1 MAGPGRVLPRT
12 ASISGV
18 SEHRSL
24 VRSASLITVITLFS
38 RISGLVRVQR
48 IAALLGASTE
58 SDAFIIAFRIPNLL
72 RRLVGEGAVGAAF
85 IPTFTQYLQSA
96 GRKEA
101 FRFANVLLTIL
112 TLGMA
117 VVVVLGIV
125 LSPWLVLLLSS
136 GFEDTPGKLELAA
149 YLTRII
155 FPYIFFVSL
164 AAVAMGILNSVD
176 RFAASAVA
184 PVLLNLSIIGF
195 SFLTGYF
202 SSPEIALSVGVVVG
216 GVAQA
221 GIQIPHL
228 LSSGWRFRPSLDWR
242 HPGVQKVLKLMGP
255 VLLGVGV
262 FQINII
268 VGSEFA
274 SYMVEG
280 AVTALEFSD
289 RVMELVLGGYA
300 IAIATAILP
309 LMSRQA
315 DAGQMDE
322 MKRTLNFASRIVLF
336 ITIPAAVGLILLR
349 VPIVQVLFEHGDFD
363 AADTAL
369 TVWPLLFYALG
380 LPALAIVKI
389 IVPAFY
395 SMQDTRTPVQIA
407 AIAMVLNVVFNFLF
421 FGPLQVGGPAFATS
435 LAAVFNAVALMVIF
449 SRREGALG
457 ARSILRS
464 LVRFALA
471 SVVLGVVAYTLIN
484 RPGFYFDQLFARQ
497 VLALAITIV
506 VAALAYFGVAAMLG
520 CPEIG
525 ELRAVFAR
533 SRKEDNG

>member
-1 MAGPGRVLPRT
+1 MPVSF
-12 ASISGV
+12 SISGV

-24 VRSASLITVITLFS
+24 VRSASLITVITLLS
-38 RISGLVRVQR
+38 RVSGLVRVQR
-48 IAALLGASTE
+48 IAALLGAGTE
-58 SDAFIIAFRIPNLL
+58 SDAFVIAFRIPNLL

-101 FRFANVLLTIL
+101 FRFANALLTIL

-125 LSPWLVLLLSS
+125 LSPWLVFLLSA
-136 GFEDTPGKLELAA
+136 GFGDTPGKPELTA

-176 RFAASAVA
+176 RFAAPAVA

-216 GVAQA
+216 GVAQVA
-221 GIQIPHL
+221 IQIPHL
-228 LSSGWRFRPSLDWR
+228 LSSGWRFRPSLDWK

-274 SYMVEG
+274 SHMVEG
-280 AVTALEFSD
+280 AVMALDISD

-349 VPIVQVLFEHGDFD
+349 RPIVQVLFEHGDFD

-380 LPALAIVKI
+380 LPALAMVKI

-407 AIAMVLNVVFNFLF
+407 AVAMVLNVVFNFLF
-421 FGPLQVGGPAFATS
+421 FGPLQVGGPALATS

-471 SVVLGVVAYTLIN
+471 SAVLGVVAYTLIN

-497 VLALAITIV
+497 VLALAISIA
-506 VAALAYFGVAAMLG
+506 VAALAYFGVAALLG
-520 CPEIG
+520 CREIG

>member
-1 MAGPGRVLPRT
+1 MAEPSGVLPRT

-38 RISGLVRVQR
+38 RISGLVRVHR
-48 IAALLGASTE
+48 IAALLGAGTE
-58 SDAFIIAFRIPNLL
+58 SDAFLIAFRIPNLL

-101 FRFANVLLTIL
+101 FRFANVLLTFL

-125 LSPWLVLLLSS
+125 LSPWLVFLLSA
-136 GFEDTPGKLELAA
+136 GFGDTPGKLELAA

-176 RFAASAVA
+176 RFAAPAVA

-216 GVAQA
+216 GVAQV

-274 SYMVEG
+274 SYMVDG

-300 IAIATAILP
+300 IAIATVILP

-315 DAGQMDE
+315 GAGQMDE

-336 ITIPAAVGLILLR
+336 VTIPAAVGLILLR
-349 VPIVQVLFEHGDFD
+349 VPIVQVLFEHGEFD

-380 LPALAIVKI
+380 LPALGMVKI

-395 SMQDTRTPVQIA
+395 SMQDTRTPVNIA
-407 AIAMVLNVVFNFLF
+407 AVAMVLNVVFNFLF
-421 FGPLQVGGPAFATS
+421 FR
-435 LAAVFNAVALMVIF
+435 AA
-449 SRREGALG
+449 SSG
-457 ARSILRS
+457 
-464 LVRFALA
+464 
-471 SVVLGVVAYTLIN
+471 
-484 RPGFYFDQLFARQ
+484 
-497 VLALAITIV
+497 
-506 VAALAYFGVAAMLG
+506 
-520 CPEIG
+520 
-525 ELRAVFAR
+525 R
-533 SRKEDNG
+533 SRVGDFPGSRVQRGCAHGHLQPA